1 MPLIE
6 PSSRP
11 GNGLSH
17 DTESNIALSVV
28 ILNWNARAY
37 LVDALRSITEKQWR
51 HSIEV
56 IVVDNNSNLDDSV
69 ATVQRDFPQVH
80 LLALSA
86 NIGFSAGNNAGLRLA
101 RGRHIL
107 FLNPDTIVHQG
118 ALDVLVDFMDSH
130 PRAGA
135 CGPKLLNPDG
145 SLQTSCRSFP
155 SFGTGLFR
163 NTFLGRLFPNNPWTR
178 SYLMLDFQ
186 HDREAEVDWLSGSA
200 LCVRRAA
207 LERVGSWDE
216 SFFMYCEDV
225 DLCYR
230 LKEAG
235 WKRVYVPQAVI
246 THRIGASSD
255 WVQGTTIRRH
265 HASMLHYYR
274 KHHGRGFGSALVPL
288 AAFGIALRALAA
300 VAKLYWVYWKYG
312 IPNRPKKS

>member
-6 PSSRP
+6 PPAGPRDGP
-11 GNGLSH
+11 LH
-17 DTESNIALSVV
+17 DAPSDVALSVV

-37 LVDALRSITEKQWR
+37 LMEALRSITEREWR
-51 HSIEV
+51 HAIEV
-56 IVVDNNSNLDDSV
+56 IVVDNASNLDDSV
-69 ATVQRDFPQVH
+69 ATVQRDFPQAR
-80 LLALSA
+80 LLALPT
-86 NIGFSAGNNAGLRLA
+86 NVGFAAGNNAGLGLA

-107 FLNPDTIVHQG
+107 FLNPDTILHEG
-118 ALDVLVDFMDSH
+118 ALDALVDFMDSH

-135 CGPKLLNPDG
+135 CGPKLLNFDG

-178 SYLMLDFQ
+178 SYLMLDFR

-200 LCVRRAA
+200 LCVRRTA
-207 LERVGSWDE
+207 LEHVGCWDE

-235 WKRVYVPQAVI
+235 WSRVYVPRAII

-265 HASMLHYYR
+265 HASMLHFYR
-274 KHHGRGFGSALVPL
+274 KHHGRGPGFFLVPL
-288 AAFGIALRALAA
+288 AAGGIALRALAA
-300 VAKLYWVYWKYG
+300 VGKLYWRYWKYG
-312 IPNRPKKS
+312 VPNWPRNT